1 MAARWQ
7 PVAKPRILAGDAEG
21 CYFTAMHSSEE
32 SPAAAAD
39 RVTLDSGGL
48 PRNVR
53 LLGLASLVNDIA
65 GEMIYPL
72 IPTFL
77 TSVLGADKMV
87 LGAVEGVA
95 DTTASVVKLYAGS
108 LSDRLGKRKAFV
120 TAGYA
125 LAACS
130 RPVIGIATRAWQ
142 VLLVRS
148 TDRFGKGI
156 RSAARD
162 AMIAD
167 ATDPS
172 VRGRAFGFTRA
183 MDHLGAAIG
192 PAFAF
197 LFLWLW
203 PGEYR
208 ALFLL
213 AAVPGL
219 MVVALVALGV
229 RERATTARAGKE
241 FHFTL
246 APFDR
251 RFRLYLVALAIF
263 TLGNSSDAFLLL
275 RAAKRASKAACCRCC
290 GARST
295 SSRAVAAC
303 WRAAPSTGWDRGR

>member
-1 MAARWQ
+1 MGS
-7 PVAKPRILAGDAEG
+7 I
-21 CYFTAMHSSEE
+21 AMHSSQE
-32 SPAAAAD
+32 SGSGAAAEPI
-39 RVTLDSGGL
+39 TLAAGGL

-77 TSVLGADKMV
+77 TSVLGADKMA

-95 DTTASVVKLYAGS
+95 DATASVVKLYAGS

-130 RPVIGIATRAWQ
+130 RPIIGVATRSWQ

-156 RSAARD
+156 RTAARD

-172 VRGRAFGFTRA
+172 IRGRAFGFTRA

-192 PAFAF
+192 PTLAFA
-197 LFLWLW
+197 FLWLW
-203 PGEYR
+203 PGQFR
-208 ALFLL
+208 SLFLL

-229 RERATTARAGKE
+229 RERPTTAHAGKE

-251 RFRLYLVALAIF
+251 RFRLYLIALAIF

-275 RAAKRASKAACCRCC
+275 RAARRGWRTGCCRCC
-290 GARST
+290 GARFT
-295 SSRAVAAC
+295 SSRAAAAC
-303 WRAAPSTGWDRGR
+303 WPAAPWIGSARSR